1 MIRQT
6 IHFAGRVQGVGFR
19 YTTTH
24 VAQRFAVAGYVQN
37 MPDGRVCVVAE
48 GTREVVAA
56 FVDSVCERMSR
67 YIDTHHVDESE
78 ATGEFGAPDAP
89 DTFTV
94 RY

>member
-6 IHFAGRVQGVGFR
+6 IYFAGRVQGVGFR
-19 YTTTH
+19 YTTTQ

-37 MPDGRVCVVAE
+37 LPDGRVRAVAE
-48 GTREVVAA
+48 GEPQDVGG
-56 FVDSVCERMSR
+56 FVSAVCERMSR
-67 YIDTHHVDESE
+67 YIDTHHVDESN